1 MSDQSGDIGFVPAT
15 DENFDEQRYLR
26 ANVDVAQAVHDGFL
40 PSGRWHFDVHGHKEG
55 RLLAPPAAAARTSGW
70 HRLAGRWRRGG
81 DSDVTPELTRL
92 ATRVYDLEVAHV
104 QLQHMLQF
112 AHRMGPPP
120 PKHLQVR
127 VVGSYNGDFIRS
139 GFRTICPE
147 LNTALACV
155 GKSLSEFSRILD
167 FGCGCGRALF
177 ALASLAPQAELFGSD
192 IDPEAIDWLTAN
204 HPDLA
209 SYTVSPH
216 LPPLAY
222 ADNSFDFVFGI
233 SVFTHLPEDMQ
244 FQWLEELRRVTEPGG
259 VRGGDHARRAPLSQA
274 AR

>member
-1 MSDQSGDIGFVPAT
+1 M
-15 DENFDEQRYLR
+15 
-26 ANVDVAQAVHDGFL
+26 
-40 PSGRWHFDVHGHKEG
+40 
-55 RLLAPPAAAARTSGW
+55 
-70 HRLAGRWRRGG
+70 
-81 DSDVTPELTRL
+81 
-92 ATRVYDLEVAHV
+92 YDLEVANV

-112 AHRMGPPP
+112 AHGLGPPP

-147 LNTALACV
+147 LNSALAGV
-155 GKSLSEFSRILD
+155 GKSLSDFSRILD

-177 ALASLAPQAELFGSD
+177 ALASLAPQAELFGTD
-192 IDPEAIDWLTAN
+192 IDPEAIDWLTVN

-209 SYTVSPH
+209 GYTVSPH

-222 ADNSFDFVFGI
+222 SDGSFDFVFGI

-244 FQWLEELRRVTEPGG
+244 FQWLEELRRITEPGG
-259 VRGGDHARRAPLSQA
+259 VVVVTTHGEHHYLKLLGERDLEAMTSKGFVYIDSGYGESVALPGFYQTAFHSA
-274 AR
+274 AYIREHWSRYFDVIDILPPGASGHQDTVLLRKSSNT